1 MLKSLN
7 AWTVDSSVCFG
18 DMFRQVRAAGFDGI
32 ELNVDEPER
41 SSHSLTMQ
49 TPTCLLHEIRD
60 ICAEIGLKIVSVSSS
75 LYAGK
80 MGSPDAKDRAF
91 AKALIR
97 RQLECASLLGADG
110 MLWVPGGQCPRIW
123 IRRPPFSAPCR
134 R

>member
-1 MLKSLN
+1 MS
-7 AWTVDSSVCFG
+7 
-18 DMFRQVRAAGFDGI
+18 
-32 ELNVDEPER
+32 R
-41 SSHSLTMQ
+41 SARRTATAQ

-97 RQLECASLLGADG
+97 RQLECASLLGGRA
-110 MLWVPGGQCPRIW
+110 LCVL
-123 IRRPPFSAPCR
+123 A
-134 R
+134 